1 MVGWTIRYRHKTFT
15 GVLVDFP
22 LATRQA
28 ATSTEAV
35 RRVGR
40 RPKAVAKNGL
50 TNDED

>member
-1 MVGWTIRYRHKTFT
+1 MVGWTIRYCHKTST
-15 GVLVDFP
+15 GVLVDFA
-22 LATRQA
+22 LVAGQA

-40 RPKAVAKNGL
+40 RPKAKNGL